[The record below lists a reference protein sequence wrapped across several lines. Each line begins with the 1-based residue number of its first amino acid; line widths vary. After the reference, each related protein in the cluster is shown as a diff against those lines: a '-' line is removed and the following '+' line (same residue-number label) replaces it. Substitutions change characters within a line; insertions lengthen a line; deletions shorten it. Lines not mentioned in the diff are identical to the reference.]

1 MKYLKFGTQEPGK
14 IYFVLEFCKGG
25 DLSMFLHKRKG
36 RITESTAKHF
46 MLQLGIIEL
55 LNKSIKNFLVLFL
68 SVSHVVIFQ
77 DNLFYSIWS

>member
-1 MKYLKFGTQEPGK
+1 MSQEPGK

-46 MLQLGIIEL
+46 MLQLGIA
-55 LNKSIKNFLVLFL
+55 K
-68 SVSHVVIFQ
+68 
-77 DNLFYSIWS
+77 LFYE